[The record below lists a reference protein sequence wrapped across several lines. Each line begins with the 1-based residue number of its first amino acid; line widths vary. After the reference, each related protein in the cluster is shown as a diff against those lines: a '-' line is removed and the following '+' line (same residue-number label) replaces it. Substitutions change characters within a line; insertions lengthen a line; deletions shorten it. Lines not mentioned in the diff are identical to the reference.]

1 MTSTVTFFRACS
13 LLALVALVLVLPFST
28 PGLHWSSSPLL
39 PWLSGTAFAFGL
51 AARLLEGSP
60 VPRLKWLALAWSLA
74 VAAYGWLA
82 ASFPQAVVDRESGS
96 ILPLSTGGFF
106 GLGTVDQQSSIAY
119 MTNVTVALLALM
131 TAFDVATR
139 RSVRLGLGTVLSVA
153 GTMVALA
160 GLWTHAAGDMLDL
173 WAGTKLTPT
182 VFGFFWYHGNAAAY
196 LNVTWPVSMW
206 VALCVLRR
214 PNSQLAKAGVLFFVL
229 VQLVA
234 VFVNISKAGH
244 ALAILEALVF
254 IPCARRLVDRD
265 TSGSPWR
272 AWQLVL
278 MFIFLVGLV
287 ALAAGVSGSAD
298 GWQRWQHL
306 AARGWVDGG
315 RQHATTSAIRAA
327 RDGGWTGFG
336 PGTFEWVFAHYTL
349 QDPVIGE
356 NRWRHAHDDY
366 AEVLVE
372 WGGMGFGLIFIGIT
386 AGAGLLLVTLVKDL
400 RSDRATASFERGA
413 GLWAG
418 MIALTGIGLHA
429 TVDFPFQIC
438 PILIQAAM
446 IFGLVL
452 GLVSDKSRRVLRPEF
467 LHHPVHETRPEFP
480 RPGPSV

>member
-1 MTSTVTFFRACS
+1 MTFLRACS
-13 LLALVALVLVLPFST
+13 LSALVALVLVLPFST

-39 PWLSGTAFAFGL
+39 PWLSGTAFAAGL
-51 AARLLEGSP
+51 AASLVERKP
-60 VPRLKWLALAWSLA
+60 VPRLKWLVLAWSVA

-82 ASFPQAVVDRESGS
+82 AWFPLAVVDRESGS
-96 ILPLSTGGFF
+96 ILPLNTGGFF
-106 GLGTVDQQSSIAY
+106 GMGTVDQQSSVAY

-131 TAFDVATR
+131 AAFDVATR
-139 RSVRLGLGTVLSVA
+139 RGVRLGLGTVLSVG

-160 GLWTHAAGDMLDL
+160 GLWTHAAGDMLNL
-173 WAGTKLTPT
+173 WAGAKLTPT

-206 VALCVLRR
+206 VALCVLRK
-214 PNSQLAKAGVLFFVL
+214 PKSQLAKAGVLFFVL

-244 ALAILEALVF
+244 ALAIVEALAF
-254 IPCARRLVDRD
+254 IPCARRLADRD

-272 AWQLVL
+272 AWHLAL
-278 MFIFLVGLV
+278 MFAALVGLV
-287 ALAAGVSGSAD
+287 ALAAGASGSAD

-315 RQHATTSAIRAA
+315 RRQATTTAIRAA
-327 RDGGWTGFG
+327 GDGGWTGFG
-336 PGTFEWVFAHYTL
+336 PGTFEWVFAHYT
-349 QDPVIGE
+349 QHDPVIGE

-372 WGGMGFGLIFIGIT
+372 WGGMGFGLIFAGIAT
-386 AGAGLLLVTLVKDL
+386 GGVLLLVTLVKDL

-418 MIALTGIGLHA
+418 MIALAGIGLHA
-429 TVDFPFQIC
+429 MMDFPFQI
-438 PILIQAAM
+438 PAILIQAA
-446 IFGLVL
+446 IISGFVL
-452 GLVSDKSRRVLRPEF
+452 GLVSDKSRRFLRPEF
-467 LHHPVHETRPEFP
+467 LHGPGHEARPVFP
-480 RPGPSV
+480 RPGPGA